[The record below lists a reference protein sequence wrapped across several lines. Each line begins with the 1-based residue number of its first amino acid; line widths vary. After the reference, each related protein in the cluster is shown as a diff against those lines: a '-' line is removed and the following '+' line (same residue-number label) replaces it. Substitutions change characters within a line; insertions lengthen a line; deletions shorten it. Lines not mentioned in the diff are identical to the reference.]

1 MLHRVT
7 PVDGQSSTIAR
18 FGRER
23 PPCFT
28 LVNQSPR
35 TQSKSF
41 LFDTAT
47 VRIMDSNAVDTQ
59 ELLQLMQ
66 RLSPG
71 ERSVLAATLETPD
84 SQIATVRNTA
94 NDRLWS
100 KMVELGLAQEM
111 TLEINLP
118 PALQHVQP
126 RSFALTE
133 LGRVKVRQLLP
144 TRAT

>member
-1 MLHRVT
+1 
-7 PVDGQSSTIAR
+7 
-18 FGRER
+18 
-23 PPCFT
+23 
-28 LVNQSPR
+28 
-35 TQSKSF
+35 
-41 LFDTAT
+41 
-47 VRIMDSNAVDTQ
+47 MDPNAVDTQ

-84 SQIATVRNTA
+84 SQIATVRNTP

-111 TLEINLP
+111 TLEIDLP

-144 TRAT
+144 TRAA